1 MEAEPHLYKYTNM
14 KKLFLNSLVAGFILL
29 SSCEAQS
36 DFNLDAQTFFDKTNN
51 DTVQILDV
59 RTPGEYNSGYIKNAM
74 LADWNAPEEFDRRTQ
89 FLNKNRPIYIYCL
102 SGGRSGAAAK
112 KLRTEGYTVYELNG
126 GIIKWKSGKFPLTGT
141 QSDKSQQSLASFLA
155 KTEKGT
161 VLVDFGASW
170 CPPCRAMEPVIEK
183 VRNKKGSALVFVQ
196 VDGGKDQEIMNKFQ
210 VSQLPVFIIFK
221 EGKQVWR
228 KDGIASEEE
237 LLSNL

>member
-1 MEAEPHLYKYTNM
+1 
-14 KKLFLNSLVAGFILL
+14 
-29 SSCEAQS
+29 
-36 DFNLDAQTFFDKTNN
+36 
-51 DTVQILDV
+51 
-59 RTPGEYNSGYIKNAM
+59 M
-74 LADWNAPEEFDRRTQ
+74 LADWNAPGEFDRRTQ

-141 QSDKSQQSLASFLA
+141 QSDKTQQSLESFFA
-155 KTEKGT
+155 KTGKGT

-183 VRNKKGSALVFVQ
+183 VRNKKGSTLVFVQ